1 MTDQQFDFAPRRG
14 ASDEWIA
21 ETIDA
26 IMEHATLAEKVGM
39 LSGRGFFQEF
49 MADDR
54 LWGARPYR
62 AGSGIERLGVPPL
75 WFTDGP
81 RGVARGRSTC
91 FPCTM
96 ARGATFDTDL
106 EMRIGEAMGKEI
118 RAQDCDL
125 SGAVCINILRH
136 PAWGRAQETYGEDPH
151 HLGAMGTALGL
162 GIQTQ
167 NVMATV
173 KHFALNS
180 MENARFKIDVQVD
193 ERALHE
199 IYLPHFKT
207 ALDAGVATVMSAY
220 NKFDGE
226 YCGQHHGLL
235 TDILR
240 GEWGFSGFV
249 HSDWVM
255 GLYKPY
261 AVAAGLDIENP
272 EPQIL
277 GDKLVAAVEAGHV
290 APFVIDRACRN
301 ILRTQYRFAC
311 APDPLTD
318 YPIALVASPEH
329 VALAREAAE
338 KSIVLLENDGVLPLD
353 RGKLR
358 RLAVLGRLAGLPNT
372 GDMGSSRVRPPH
384 VVTPLEALRTMLGA
398 DVIATGDEDDID
410 AAVAAARDADVAL
423 VVAGYTAREE
433 GEYIPGD
440 ITLGQESDGSGRR
453 PAIGGDRLSLDLPA
467 EQVALIEAVAAAGT
481 PVVVAIVAGS
491 AVLVERWR
499 GKASAILQ
507 TFYAGMEGG
516 TALADIL
523 FGAVNPSGRL
533 PFTVARDPADY
544 PFFDRD
550 ANAITYDYWHGYAK
564 LARDGVQPRYDFGH
578 GLSYTRFARRAL
590 RVTAHDR
597 TLNISVTVANIGDR
611 AGDESILCYVGYP
624 GQVERWPR
632 ALKAFTRLSLA
643 PGEARTVAMTID
655 LDDLRYRDARTHGWR
670 FEPGDY
676 DIVLSDGAGGEL
688 RASVRL

>member
-1 MTDQQFDFAPRRG
+1 MSDQQFDFAPRRG
-14 ASDEWIA
+14 ASDEWIVD
-21 ETIDA
+21 TIDA
-26 IMEHATLAEKVGM
+26 IMAQATLAEKVGM

-81 RGVARGRSTC
+81 RGVARGQSTC

-151 HLGAMGTALGL
+151 HLGAMGAALGV

-167 NVMATV
+167 NVIATV

-180 MENARFKIDVQVD
+180 MENARFKVDVQVS

-199 IYLPHFKT
+199 VYLPHFKT

-220 NKFDGE
+220 NKFNGE

-277 GDKLVAAVEAGHV
+277 GDKLIAAVEAGHV

-311 APDPLTD
+311 AADPLTE
-318 YPIALVASPEH
+318 YPAELVASPEH
-329 VALAREAAE
+329 VALAREAAQ

-353 RGKLR
+353 RSKLHR
-358 RLAVLGRLAGLPNT
+358 IAVLGRLAELPNT
-372 GDMGSSRVRPPH
+372 GDMGSSRVRPPY
-384 VVTPLEALRTMLGA
+384 VVTPLDALRARLGPDA
-398 DVIATGDEDDID
+398 IQTGNEDDID
-410 AAVAAARDADVAL
+410 AAVAAARTADVAL
-423 VVAGYTAREE
+423 IVAGYTAREE

-440 ITLGQESDGSGRR
+440 ITLGQEDDGRGGR
-453 PAIGGDRLSLDLPA
+453 PAIGGDRLSLELPA
-467 EQVALIEAVAAAGT
+467 EQVALIEAVAATGT

-491 AVLVERWR
+491 AVLVEGWR
-499 GKASAILQ
+499 AQASAILQ

-516 TALADIL
+516 NALADIL
-523 FGAVNPSGRL
+523 FGDVSPSGRL
-533 PFTVARDPADY
+533 PFTVARDAGDY
-544 PFFDRD
+544 PHFDRD

-564 LARDGVQPRYDFGH
+564 LARDGTEPRYPFGH

-590 RVTAHDR
+590 QASVSGESVG
-597 TLNISVTVANIGDR
+597 ISVAVANVGER
-611 AGDESILCYVGYP
+611 SGDETVLCYIKYP
-624 GQVERWPR
+624 GAIERWPL
-632 ALKAFTRLSLA
+632 ALKAFSRVSLA
-643 PGEARTVAMTID
+643 PGETRTIAMQIKIA
-655 LDDLRYRDARTHGWR
+655 DLRYRDEHDHEWKI
-670 FEPGDY
+670 EPGEY
-676 DIVLSDGAGGEL
+676 QIHISGGIEADL
-688 RASVRL
+688 KASVRL

>member
-81 RGVARGRSTC
+81 RGVARGQSTC

-353 RGKLR
+353 RGKHR

-398 DVIATGDEDDID
+398 DAIATGDEDDID

-440 ITLGQESDGSGRR
+440 ITLGQESDGSGR